1 MLHYVGF
8 LEKHLY
14 VELGEGLSKEAEGKK
29 RFEMMMVDII
39 WVHPFNRPYRWRCCV
54 LTCVLGNF
62 DVVVYDA
69 ADLNIKISVLEF

>member
-29 RFEMMMVDII
+29 RFEMI
-39 WVHPFNRPYRWRCCV
+39 
-54 LTCVLGNF
+54 
-62 DVVVYDA
+62 
-69 ADLNIKISVLEF
+69 